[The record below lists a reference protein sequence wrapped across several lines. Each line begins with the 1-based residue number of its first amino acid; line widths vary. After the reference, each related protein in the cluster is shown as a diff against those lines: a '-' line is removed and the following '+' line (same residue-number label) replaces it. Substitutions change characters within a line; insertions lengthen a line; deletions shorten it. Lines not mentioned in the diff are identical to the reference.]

1 MKRFL
6 PLVATFAVFVSPLL
20 AQRLPDLAVPE
31 NYQISFAPDFE
42 KDNFAGEETIRVHI
56 LKPTAQIILNSAE
69 LKFQQATISSYGL
82 EQKAT
87 VTLEKDKE
95 MATLSFEKPIQPGP
109 ATIRVQFDGVLND
122 ELRGLYLGKDRDG
135 RKYAVTQ
142 FEATDARRAFPAFDE
157 PALKATF
164 DIAVTTDKDLTAISN
179 GRVLS
184 DTPAPGENKHTI
196 RFATTA
202 KMSSYLV
209 ALAVGRFEYV
219 EGEVDGIPIRVWGP
233 PGSKA
238 NSAYALTVAEWCMK
252 YFDQYFDI
260 KYPFDKLDMIGLPDF
275 SAGAMENTGLI
286 TYRQA
291 ELQIDDKQSSVE
303 LHQTVATV
311 IAHEMAHQWFGDLVT
326 MQWWD
331 DIWLNE
337 GFATWM
343 ENKSVG
349 AWKPEWHL
357 EVQDAEDTSNSLN
370 IDSLENTRPIHQAAD
385 TPAQIQELFDGIAY
399 DKAAAVLRM
408 LEAYLGPETFRAG
421 VIQYLK
427 QHSYAN
433 ATADDF
439 WKAQAEVSGKPVDQ
453 IMPTFVK
460 QPGAPMVTARGKC
473 SDGTTA
479 VTLTQSRYFSN
490 RELFGAGT
498 SELWRVPVCIR
509 EGGNALAAPKCVLL
523 TRKQEDFTIAGCGP
537 WTMVNA
543 GARGYYRS
551 GYSSDA
557 IRAMGRSIER
567 DFSPSERITLLGDT
581 WASVRAGE
589 QPIGDYLALAEGL
602 QSDQNRAVISQ
613 LTSKLEY
620 IGDVLVN
627 QSERADY
634 EHWVRRILTPLATQ
648 LGWQP
653 KPGEADETKSLR
665 ADVLHVLG
673 HAGHDPAVIAEA
685 RRRTQKALQ
694 DPSSLDPTVARAA
707 FFLAA
712 ENGDASLYDQLMAKL
727 QSKGTSLEHYYLYF
741 LTISKF
747 RDPRLLRRT
756 LDYAVSSAVRSQ
768 DTLGLVSAVM
778 DNRAGSSLAWSFA
791 RSHWSDLDKVGGGF
805 TSGEVVASTGIFCD
819 LSMRNKVQEF
829 FSTHQVPSAQRTLRQ
844 SLETISNC
852 AELKARQSPEL
863 ALWLR
868 QRGAPSGR

>member
-1 MKRFL
+1 
-6 PLVATFAVFVSPLL
+6 
-20 AQRLPDLAVPE
+20 
-31 NYQISFAPDFE
+31 
-42 KDNFAGEETIRVHI
+42 
-56 LKPTAQIILNSAE
+56 
-69 LKFQQATISSYGL
+69 
-82 EQKAT
+82 
-87 VTLEKDKE
+87 
-95 MATLSFEKPIQPGP
+95 
-109 ATIRVQFDGVLND
+109 
-122 ELRGLYLGKDRDG
+122 
-135 RKYAVTQ
+135 
-142 FEATDARRAFPAFDE
+142 
-157 PALKATF
+157 
-164 DIAVTTDKDLTAISN
+164 
-179 GRVLS
+179 
-184 DTPAPGENKHTI
+184 
-196 RFATTA
+196 
-202 KMSSYLV
+202 
-209 ALAVGRFEYV
+209 
-219 EGEVDGIPIRVWGP
+219 
-233 PGSKA
+233 
-238 NSAYALTVAEWCMK
+238 
-252 YFDQYFDI
+252 
-260 KYPFDKLDMIGLPDF
+260 
-275 SAGAMENTGLI
+275 
-286 TYRQA
+286 
-291 ELQIDDKQSSVE
+291 
-303 LHQTVATV
+303 
-311 IAHEMAHQWFGDLVT
+311 
-326 MQWWD
+326 
-331 DIWLNE
+331 
-337 GFATWM
+337 
-343 ENKSVG
+343 
-349 AWKPEWHL
+349 
-357 EVQDAEDTSNSLN
+357 
-370 IDSLENTRPIHQAAD
+370 
-385 TPAQIQELFDGIAY
+385 
-399 DKAAAVLRM
+399 
-408 LEAYLGPETFRAG
+408 
-421 VIQYLK
+421 
-427 QHSYAN
+427 
-433 ATADDF
+433 
-439 WKAQAEVSGKPVDQ
+439 
-453 IMPTFVK
+453 
-460 QPGAPMVTARGKC
+460 
-473 SDGTTA
+473 
-479 VTLTQSRYFSN
+479 
-490 RELFGAGT
+490 
-498 SELWRVPVCIR
+498 
-509 EGGNALAAPKCVLL
+509 
-523 TRKQEDFTIAGCGP
+523 
-537 WTMVNA
+537 
-543 GARGYYRS
+543 
-551 GYSSDA
+551 
-557 IRAMGRSIER
+557 
-567 DFSPSERITLLGDT
+567 LGDT

-819 LSMRNKVQEF
+819 LSMRNEVQEF